1 MDIMIQKDKERFL
14 LQEFDNLIKKYWLTV
29 NEELQNKLIVEQFDR
44 FHTKLEQNE
53 TTVWQLLL
61 CQMELNVN

>member
-14 LQEFDNLIKKYWLTV
+14 LQEFDNLIEKYWLTV

-53 TTVWQLLL
+53 TTIWQLLSNQAMN
-61 CQMELNVN
+61 CLN

>member
-14 LQEFDNLIKKYWLTV
+14 LQEFDNLIEKYWLTV

-53 TTVWQLLL
+53 TTVWQLLSNQAMN
-61 CQMELNVN
+61 CLN

>member
-14 LQEFDNLIKKYWLTV
+14 LQEFDNLIEKYWLTV